1 MSPGMERCMANNLR
15 LMCVLAHPDDESL
28 GVGGTL
34 AKYAGEGVETYL
46 VTATRGERGR
56 FGDAVE
62 KPPMNLIG
70 ETRERELR
78 TAAKVLGI
86 REVSFLDYI
95 DGDLDQA
102 EPREATARIVRHIRR
117 VRPHVVITFAPDGAY
132 GHIDHI
138 AISQLTLAAVVSAAD
153 TGYQNGEP
161 QEAHR
166 VSKLYFMAW
175 TKTKWAAYQDAFKD
189 LKYNVDG
196 VERRAEPWPDWEITT
211 EVDTRAHWKTV
222 WEAVNCHQTQL
233 TIYRKLEHL
242 APEYHEGLWGSQ
254 QFYRVFSLVNGGRQR
269 ENDLFEGLR

>member
-1 MSPGMERCMANNLR
+1 MTDTLR
-15 LMCVLAHPDDESL
+15 LMCILAHPDDESL

-34 AKYAGEGVETYL
+34 AKYASEGVETYL

-62 KPPMNLIG
+62 KPPLEIVG
-70 ETRERELR
+70 ETRERELLA
-78 TAAKVLGI
+78 AAKVLGL
-86 REVSFLDYI
+86 RNVDFLDYI

-102 EPREATARIVRHIRR
+102 KPSEAIARIVRHIRR
-117 VRPHVVITFAPDGAY
+117 VQPHVVITFAPDGAY

-138 AISQLTLAAVVSAAD
+138 AISQLTVSAIVCAAD
-153 TGYQNGEP
+153 PEFQDGEH
-161 QEAHR
+161 QDAHR

-211 EVDTRAHWKTV
+211 EVDTTAHWKTV
-222 WEAVNCHQTQL
+222 WEAVNCHKTQL
-233 TIYRKLEHL
+233 TIYGKLGKL

-269 ENDLFEGLR
+269 ETDLFEGLR